1 MKAILKSYRDTYSKK
16 SIISKLHVNDT
27 FICDILEDVSRDLNR
42 DGDLNDLGET
52 KIHGETAIPA
62 GTYKMIINISP
73 RFKKLLPRL
82 INVPGF
88 DGVLIHTGNQIQ
100 DTHGCLLV
108 GTRGIDCIKG
118 GTSTPAMTKLM
129 KELAK
134 YDEYEIQIIDKKL

>member
-1 MKAILKSYRDTYSKK
+1 MKAILKNIRDTYSKK
-16 SIISKLHVNDT
+16 STISKLYVNDT
-27 FICDILEDVSRDLNR
+27 FICDVLEDICRDTNR

-52 KIHGETAIPA
+52 KVYGETAIPA

-82 INVPGF
+82 IGVAGY
-88 DGVLIHTGNQIQ
+88 DGVLIHTGNLPEH
-100 DTHGCLLV
+100 THGCLLV